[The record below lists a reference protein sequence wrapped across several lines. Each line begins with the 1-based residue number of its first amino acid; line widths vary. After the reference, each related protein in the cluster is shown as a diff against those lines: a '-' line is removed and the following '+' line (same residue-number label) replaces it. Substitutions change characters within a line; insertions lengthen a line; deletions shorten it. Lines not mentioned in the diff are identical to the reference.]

1 MSLSKIEQLLIKEAF
16 KEFYIMF
23 TKHNGEGYLLNY
35 IAGAKIYDMISKIG
49 PIDIDIDKKKELWR
63 DCKTDFRIKVYK
75 VAEENKKKQLEDIL
89 KTKIAEWHLNKMANE
104 GNVYEL

>member
-16 KEFYIMF
+16 KEIYIMF

-35 IAGAKIYDMISKIG
+35 IAWAKIYDMISKIG
-49 PIDIDIDKKKELWR
+49 SIDIDIDKKKELWR

-75 VAEENKKKQLEDIL
+75 VAEEHKKKQLEDIL
-89 KTKIAEWHLNKMANE
+89 KAKIAEWHLNKMANE
-104 GNVYEL
+104 GNVYEI